1 MVIEEALQIFEKRR
15 EMKGKREKGRYIH
28 LNAEFQSMARRD
40 KKSFLSEH
48 CKEVEK
54 NN

>member
-15 EMKGKREKGRYIH
+15 KTKGKGEKGKCIH

-48 CKEVEK
+48 
-54 NN
+54 

>member
-15 EMKGKREKGRYIH
+15 KTKGKGEKGKCIH